1 MQNAQKRD
9 ACKEQKFWFR
19 KDITTDVSPP
29 EANRCCAGTSCDPK
43 ECDLVGLMTANEI
56 INGKVSVNSIVYKI
70 LYFDKMLLFSI
81 SFGSKKIIIWFDTY
95 L

>member
-9 ACKEQKFWFR
+9 ACKDQKFWFR

>member
-56 INGKVSVNSIVYKI
+56 INGKVSVNSIIYKS
-70 LYFDKMLLFSI
+70 YCFP
-81 SFGSKKIIIWFDTY
+81 FGESC
-95 L
+95 